1 MSFSTSSG
9 DQGAN
14 PGAQEECN
22 GSDDDCDG
30 VTDEE
35 GAAGSSTFYI
45 DGDGDGYGAPSYAA
59 DGSVEAGSVVEA
71 CEAPD
76 GYAGSD
82 AMTEEIREFVK
93 GITAPYKRV
102 REIKYRT
109 SLPKTISDKIR
120 RVELREEL

>member
-1 MSFSTSSG
+1 MIG
-9 DQGAN
+9 KPN
-14 PGAQEECN
+14 PLR
-22 GSDDDCDG
+22 G
-30 VTDEE
+30 VFFK
-35 GAAGSSTFYI
+35 AIAI
-45 DGDGDGYGAPSYAA
+45 LA
-59 DGSVEAGSVVEA
+59 
-71 CEAPD
+71 D

-102 REIKYRT
+102 LEIKYRT